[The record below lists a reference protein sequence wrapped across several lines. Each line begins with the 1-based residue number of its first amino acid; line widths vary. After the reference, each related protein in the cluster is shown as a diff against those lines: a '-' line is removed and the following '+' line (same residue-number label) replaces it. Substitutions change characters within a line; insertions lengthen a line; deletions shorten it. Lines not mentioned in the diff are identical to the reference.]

1 VTRSRL
7 NYESGL
13 SSIKSR
19 IEEEWRIGRLED
31 DDDIAAMLKRAL
43 GQTRRQGFSTG
54 APVRTFHLNVKSFK
68 AVASRRARSSSS
80 RMIEDQGKRR
90 ARQGGQCSGLRQRI
104 RRKLSYIQ
112 RTGGNERHTDL
123 LAVGGSPVQA
133 MLSCGIALAVGAARS
148 NANIFY
154 TLVMELPQDTDT
166 DRLKLVGDR
175 LMQYF
180 ANRLCPATYAIHDR
194 DQPHLHLVVAA
205 RPCREISPGYWV
217 AECQGRMRFPGFRLF
232 NGRAA
237 MREFRGTAA
246 DMINEICQPG
256 IRFHPGR
263 RPATGLNGAPERRL
277 GRADL
282 QRQLN
287 ELKWFA
293 LEHVTRLRNSRLID
307 TARTKDNVMGET
319 PGIQRRA
326 PEAAEGM
333 HRRRE
338 PDHAFRPA
346 KIGHGRPIGEI
357 PIARP
362 DRPSRAQ
369 PSYPISTSSPGT
381 PQKAIQPAAPGS
393 PPNRGKPTNLHSP
406 RRHPPPSFPTALRPT
421 VERPPSTGRRP
432 KVPEKPASR
441 SPIPASEIETFIAI
455 SKVIW
460 RDYATET
467 EEQHRS
473 RLRTMPR
480 AELAKAQRCTKQLIE
495 FYAPQSGTSRKF
507 QQVLEILRHGR
518 RCAVKV
524 LAEPEQPTARRTPE
538 PSVSASGRKRPGDF
552 ER

>member
-1 VTRSRL
+1 MTKSRL

-31 DDDIAAMLKRAL
+31 DDDIAAMLKRIL

-80 RMIEDQGKRR
+80 RMIKDQGKRR
-90 ARQGGQCSGLRQRI
+90 GHQGGQYPGLRQRI

-112 RTGGNERHTDL
+112 RTGSHERHTDL

-166 DRLKLVGDR
+166 ARLKLVGDR

-194 DQPHLHLVVAA
+194 DQPHLHLIVAA

-263 RPATGLNGAPERRL
+263 RPATGLSGTPERRL

-293 LEHVTRLRNSRLID
+293 LEHATRLRNSRLID
-307 TARTKDNVMGET
+307 TARTKDNVMGEA

-333 HRRRE
+333 HQRRE
-338 PDHAFRPA
+338 PDHAFRLA
-346 KIGHGRPIGEI
+346 KIGHGRPVGDI
-357 PIARP
+357 PT

-369 PSYPISTSSPGT
+369 ASYPISPSSPGT
-381 PQKAIQPAAPGS
+381 PKKTIQPAAPGS
-393 PPNRGKPTNLHSP
+393 PSNRGKPTNQTSP
-406 RRHPPPSFPTALRPT
+406 RGNPQSNHPTALRPV

-432 KVPEKPASR
+432 KVPDEPALR
-441 SPIPASEIETFIAI
+441 PPIPASEIETFIAI

-460 RDYATET
+460 RDYAAET

-473 RLRTMPR
+473 RLRAMPR
-480 AELAKAQRCTKQLIE
+480 AELAKARRSTQKLIE
-495 FYAPQSGTSRKF
+495 LYAPQSAVTSRKF
-507 QQVLEILRHGR
+507 GQVLEILRHAH
-518 RCAVKV
+518 RCADKI
-524 LAEPEQPTARRTPE
+524 LAEPEQPTTRRTPE